1 MVDITCFSPG
11 TGSPSTAFS
20 ATPSTSLTAASASEY
35 GEVRELSA
43 VGTGGTAGERGR
55 MSRLIISRSNGKSGD
70 LIQNII
76 YVPRSYLPDAGM
88 SDCELNL
95 PRPPS
100 QSCHSCSINKHPS

>member
-1 MVDITCFSPG
+1 MNFTSTDCSMVWMVDITCFSPG

-55 MSRLIISRSNGKSGD
+55 MSRFISRSNGKSGD
-70 LIQNII
+70 LI
-76 YVPRSYLPDAGM
+76 
-88 SDCELNL
+88 
-95 PRPPS
+95 
-100 QSCHSCSINKHPS
+100 